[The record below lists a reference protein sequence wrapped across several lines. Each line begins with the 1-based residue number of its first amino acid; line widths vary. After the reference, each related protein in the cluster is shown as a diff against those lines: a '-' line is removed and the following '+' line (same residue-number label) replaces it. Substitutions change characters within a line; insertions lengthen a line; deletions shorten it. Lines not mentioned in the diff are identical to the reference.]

1 MVKIRLRRMGAKK
14 RPFYRIVVTDSRFAR
29 DGRFIEI
36 IGYYDPTVD
45 PPVLKLDAEKAQE
58 WMGKGAQP
66 SDTCRGLLKKVG
78 LLGGQSAASIARAE
92 AKIEAKK
99 QAKAKAEAPRI
110 VAEAPVAEP
119 EVVAEPEAEEAPAE
133 EAKAEE

>member
-14 RPFYRIVVTDSRFAR
+14 RPFYRVVVTDSRFAR

-45 PPVLKLDAEKAQE
+45 PPVLKVDTDKAQA

-66 SDTCRGLLKKVG
+66 SDTVRGLLKKLG
-78 LLGGQSAASIARAE
+78 MLGGQSEASIARQEAKAE
-92 AKIEAKK
+92 AKKA
-99 QAKAKAEAPRI
+99 AKAKALAPAI
-110 VAEAPVAEP
+110 VAAAPVAEP
-119 EVVAEPEAEEAPAE
+119 VAEEAPAE
-133 EAKAEE
+133 APAEEAPAGE